1 MDELGDIPQRT
12 AALCQQVL
20 QEKTFPP
27 LIAEYPWMAQ
37 QLSWPAPTLDG
48 AEMIA

>member
-1 MDELGDIPQRT
+1 LR
-12 AALCQQVL
+12 
-20 QEKTFPP
+20 EKTFPP

-48 AEMIA
+48 EEMIA